1 MFSVWRSVTEQ
12 ARAKVNLLLAVGPE
26 RADGYHDL
34 VSVMQTVDVYDT
46 VTVTA
51 HTGSGITMTCDD
63 PSLAADGTN
72 LAYRAAEVFF
82 ARTGLANDGV
92 HIALQKRLPMQA
104 GLGGGSADGAAVL
117 RGLRTLYAPELPNER
132 LEAMAAEL
140 GSDVPFCVKGGT
152 ALALGR
158 GEQLSPLP
166 QLPDCWFVLVKP
178 EEAFSTGK
186 MYGRID
192 ELGCYDVIDPSS
204 MTAALTRGDL
214 AAVCAAME
222 NTFEK
227 AVPADCAVPVIRE
240 ELMRRGAM
248 GAMLSG
254 SGSAV
259 FGIFDEESAAKR
271 AAEAMKAEY
280 PRTFLARRW

>member
-1 MFSVWRSVTEQ
+1 MFSVWQSATEQ
-12 ARAKVNLLLAVGPE
+12 ARAKVNLLLAVGHK
-26 RADGYHDL
+26 RADSYHDL
-34 VSVMQTVDVYDT
+34 VSVMQTVDVCDT

-63 PSLAADGTN
+63 PSLPADSTN

-82 ARTGLANDGV
+82 ARTGLANAGV
-92 HIALQKRLPMQA
+92 HIELQKRLPMQA

-117 RGLRTLYAPELPNER
+117 RGLRTLYAPDLTDAQ
-132 LEAMAAEL
+132 LETMAADL
-140 GSDVPFCVKGGT
+140 GSDVPFCVRGGT

-178 EEAFSTGK
+178 EESFSTGK
-186 MYGRID
+186 MYQRID
-192 ELGCYDVIDPSS
+192 ELGCYDEIDPSS

-227 AVPADCAVPVIRE
+227 VVPADSTVPAIRE
-240 ELMRRGAM
+240 RLLSLGAM

-254 SGSAV
+254 SGSSV

-280 PRTFLARRW
+280 PRTFLARNW